1 VVPDLLRP
9 GLALVV
15 CGINPGL
22 WSGWHGH
29 HFAGPANRL
38 WPALHRAGIT
48 PRRLAASD
56 REELLDLGVGITN
69 LVPRTTAVAS
79 ELSTAE
85 LREGAERVRG
95 LVAALR
101 PGAVAVLGMGAYRT
115 AFRDP
120 RAPLG
125 RQDGGLAGRPLWVLP
140 NPSGLQQRYTVDEI
154 AEGLAAAYR
163 EGRRGITADA

>member
-1 VVPDLLRP
+1 MVPDLLAE
-9 GLALVV
+9 GMTLLV

-48 PRRLAASD
+48 PRRLAAAE
-56 REELLDLGVGITN
+56 REELLGLGVGITN

-79 ELSTAE
+79 ELSSAE
-85 LREGAERVRG
+85 LREGADRLRT
-95 LVAALR
+95 LVGDHR
-101 PGAVAVLGMGAYRT
+101 PGAVAVLGMTAYRT

-120 RAPLG
+120 GAPMG
-125 RQDGGLAGRPLWVLP
+125 RQDAPLAGVPVWVLP
-140 NPSGLQQRYTVDEI
+140 NPSGLQARYGVDQI
-154 AEGLAAAYR
+154 AALLRDAFADGARRVAAP
-163 EGRRGITADA
+163 G